1 MADEIMMSAK
11 GLGTMYLVSV
21 LAMVVVIV
29 AMSMDAAFGWRK
41 AKLRGDARTS
51 YLFSRSITKFAL
63 YEGVLFICAGMDTL
77 IHFVWAQFN
86 HESHYIAPL
95 ASCAMAMVLCIV
107 EIWSMREKADEKTR
121 DNLNNAIKI
130 IAEAAKTKQVGDV
143 LTKVISEEKDEDT
156 QEGE

>member
-1 MADEIMMSAK
+1 
-11 GLGTMYLVSV
+11 MYLVAV
-21 LAMVVVIV
+21 MAMVVVIV
-29 AMSMDAAFGWRK
+29 AMSMDAGFGWRK

-63 YEGVLFICAGMDTL
+63 YEGVLCICVGMDTL

-86 HESHYIAPL
+86 HDSYYIAPL
-95 ASCAMAMVLCIV
+95 ASCAMAMVLCVV

-130 IAEAAKTKQVGDV
+130 IAEAAKSKQVGDV

>member
-1 MADEIMMSAK
+1 MVEEIMMSAK

-29 AMSMDAAFGWRK
+29 AMAMDAAFGWRK

-63 YEGVLFICAGMDTL
+63 YEGVMMISCGIDTL

-86 HESHYIAPL
+86 NNTHYIAPL
-95 ASCAMAMVLCIV
+95 ASCLVAIVLCVV

-130 IAEAAKTKQVGDV
+130 IAEAAKSKQVGDI
-143 LTKVISEEKDEDT
+143 LEKVIKDEDT
-156 QEGE
+156 EEGE